1 MMESSLENEEPDRP
15 KAYRLMVFEEAA
27 GQLHKLR
34 SDDGRL
40 IAHIGGLS
48 LNLPLEL
55 EDLLKDRIGERIS
68 LLRTDDPVKEYR
80 IRAVR

>member
-40 IAHIGGLS
+40 IAHIGRLS